1 MTCLHWQRLNDCLRH
16 VFPQRAPAAVP
27 DVPDAQP
34 GSEEALLEAEEPPP
48 PEAGTSRN
56 HQKKLAMRQAR
67 RERKV
72 QRKVQKQSDAL
83 DATVLHLGQALE
95 QWSGE
100 SCTTQEELVARLQA
114 LFDVSCPYHDL
125 PQAQGPEPEVGVPLL
140 GRAVRRPDRYNEK
153 FLPQEYSLI
162 HKVWTLFEGDCKDAG
177 VVDVGAGNACCAV
190 LLAVL
195 FGLTVFCVERESP
208 RSELR
213 AETYLPEA
221 YQRLVIRIESDV
233 EDFGIRELQQ
243 AAADAGGI
251 RRLVLLAKHP
261 CGIGADRTI
270 DLAAKLMPLADT
282 VEQKS
287 TQADRG
293 PQILG
298 LIMAT
303 CCTNKLFQD
312 DYHEGHVAEFCSF
325 YSRQTCTPQLSPAV
339 ENRADVPDGMVSAVE
354 TMSRCSAWRN
364 TCGSRGSR
372 ITPEQVALAESFEDA
387 LQALRTKRLQ
397 SIFGDAVQVRFAPRA
412 CTMQDRCLLA
422 TPHPMPDFFNEALP
436 GRFIRELR
444 VAADALCSSTGP
456 IDCRPRG
463 LKSAKYDF
471 DFTEELPD

>member
-1 MTCLHWQRLNDCLRH
+1 LRH
-16 VFPQRAPAAVP
+16 VFRQAVP
-27 DVPDAQP
+27 APQPDVDPVPEA
-34 GSEEALLEAEEPPP
+34 ALLEAEEPPQ
-48 PEAGTSRN
+48 PEISRN

-83 DATVLHLGQALE
+83 DATVLHLGQAME

-100 SCTTQEELVARLQA
+100 PCSSREELVARLVA
-114 LFDVSCPYHDL
+114 LFDVTCPYHNL
-125 PQAQGPEPEVGVPLL
+125 PQAQGPQPEVGVPLL

-162 HKVWTLFEGDCKDAG
+162 HKVWTLLEGDCKDAG

-195 FGLTVFCVERESP
+195 FGLTVICVERESP
-208 RSELR
+208 RAELR

-221 YQRLVIRIESDV
+221 YQRLVIRLESDV
-233 EDFGIRELQQ
+233 EDFGIEELQQ

-270 DLAAKLMPLADT
+270 DLASKLMPLANKVDA
-282 VEQKS
+282 S
-287 TQADRG
+287 QAECG

-312 DYHEGHVAEFCSF
+312 DYHDNHVAEFCSF
-325 YSRQTCTPQLSPAV
+325 YSRQTCAPQLQLDAGS
-339 ENRADVPDGMVSAVE
+339 EEQLPDGMLSAVE

-364 TCGSRGSR
+364 TCGSHGSR

-397 SIFGDAVQVRFAPRA
+397 SIFGEALQVRFAPRA

-422 TPHPMPDFFNEALP
+422 TPKPMPDFFNEASP
-436 GRFIRELR
+436 GQFISELR
-444 VAADALCSSTGP
+444 AAADALCSSTGP